1 LASGDQ
7 KFAEEILRVREEPI
21 EGRDIRFRLAD
32 KSVLTW
38 VVNASAVTDDQKQL
52 VGVVLTGRDEREL
65 RKARSKLQITD
76 RLATMGSLAAGVA
89 HEINNPLSFVMSNL
103 EFALEE
109 LETVSDGSAL
119 TQGVHSEIQQALKT
133 AYDGTER
140 VAAIVRDLKSVSRVE
155 SDSISAVNINKL
167 LDSASAMLQHEIR
180 HRAVLEKDYGPDL
193 MVLANEARVM
203 QVFLNLIQNAAQA
216 LPVGSASANSITLRS
231 RATDT
236 GQVCIEVADTGCGI
250 AEEDL
255 QNIFDDFF
263 TTKAVGV
270 GTGLGLSIS
279 HRLVTQ
285 MDGTIE
291 VESSIDEGTVFR
303 VYLQAA
309 QASPASKRKSETR
322 AAVTPASRQRVL
334 VIDDEAQI
342 GQAVRR
348 LLKKD
353 YEVDLSLCGEDALDL
368 YEEHRHQIIICDLRM
383 PEMSGPDFRLAVL
396 ARFPESSAAFIFMT
410 GGEVDADHDNLA
422 GAHQILEKPFSPS
435 SLRDAVGKLV
445 AD

>member
-1 LASGDQ
+1 
-7 KFAEEILRVREEPI
+7 
-21 EGRDIRFRLAD
+21 
-32 KSVLTW
+32 
-38 VVNASAVTDDQKQL
+38 
-52 VGVVLTGRDEREL
+52 
-65 RKARSKLQITD
+65 
-76 RLATMGSLAAGVA
+76 
-89 HEINNPLSFVMSNL
+89 
-103 EFALEE
+103 
-109 LETVSDGSAL
+109 
-119 TQGVHSEIQQALKT
+119 
-133 AYDGTER
+133 
-140 VAAIVRDLKSVSRVE
+140 
-155 SDSISAVNINKL
+155 
-167 LDSASAMLQHEIR
+167 MLQHEIR

-193 MVLANEARVM
+193 LVLANEARVM

-216 LPVGSASANSITLRS
+216 LPVGSASANKITLRS

-250 AEEDL
+250 AAEDL

-291 VESSIDEGTVFR
+291 VESRVDEGTVFR

-309 QASPASKRKSETR
+309 QAVPASKRKSDTQ
-322 AAVTPASRQRVL
+322 AAVVPTSRQRVL

-353 YEVDLSLCGEDALDL
+353 YEVDLSLCGQDALDS
-368 YEEHRHQIIICDLRM
+368 YAQHRQQIIICDLRM

-396 ARFPESSAAFIFMT
+396 ERFPDSSAAFIFMT
-410 GGEVDADHDNLA
+410 GGEVVADSGDIV

-435 SLRDAVGKLV
+435 TLREAVGSLG
-445 AD
+445 AA